1 MVGLLFSS
9 IKTTI
14 YCDSLRRSSCCCS
27 VVRSSADL
35 DEDADKKSPIFS
47 TPFASCVTLAHPRS
61 AVLCRIVASY
71 LMPAD
76 GCGGAL
82 VAYFSHFALCR
93 EDSLWSY
100 ELLLMECFDIGSG
113 GAVF

>member
-61 AVLCRIVASY
+61 AVLCPVGVVTLLDAS
-71 LMPAD
+71 
-76 GCGGAL
+76 
-82 VAYFSHFALCR
+82 
-93 EDSLWSY
+93 
-100 ELLLMECFDIGSG
+100 
-113 GAVF
+113 